1 MMIRNSVAGGNGM
14 KLQDEMSRLV
24 TAIEHEIDAVEGDMG
39 NLGDD
44 IAEGLC
50 QRFADEWNLFDGE
63 GKYPDWLR
71 WIVVGALK
79 KQGITTV
86 PPELDELQ
94 YEVGQKASSDM
105 K

>member
-1 MMIRNSVAGGNGM
+1 M

-50 QRFADEWNLFDGE
+50 QRFAD
-63 GKYPDWLR
+63 
-71 WIVVGALK
+71 
-79 KQGITTV
+79 
-86 PPELDELQ
+86 
-94 YEVGQKASSDM
+94 
-105 K
+105 